1 MGSKITE
8 TFQKLYQKVLDFL
21 IIRLQSEI
29 SIILLQ
35 LANGFHKAMD

>member
-8 TFQKLYQKVLDFL
+8 TFEQLYQKVLDFP

-35 LANGFHKAMD
+35 FANGFHKAID